1 MTKVSKSNPLLFF
14 SLGLL
19 ILLVFVYCS
28 RPSEKESTELSPVES
43 NHPFLIV
50 TKSMYPELIS
60 RAKEEPWAS
69 IKEDALTRAQSTSIA
84 NSPYELQKYIGA
96 VALAYIL
103 DQDKRQEY
111 AQRVK
116 DAIIS
121 KYAKIEIF
129 DGSDWGMVVPPLS
142 SLFCA
147 ILALDIVYDALTPAE
162 AEQCE
167 KLIDGLLSKIDREGS
182 WKTARYGT
190 HGIWDIYNGNRTTP
204 DDKYHDAILHQ
215 ITPDG
220 VSPVTNHYAWER
232 LGGGNSRVSKSGYM
246 DVLEFT
252 GIDNRYYN
260 NERIQKFMR
269 WLFGSSINPSKEM
282 AIFGDMLPSQG
293 IANDMLHRR
302 IINFDEKAAAY
313 AAWFHNEVAAPGHI
327 LTYILPKDKLPPPQ
341 VPKSEIYQNGGAFFR
356 DSDDD
361 PNGLHAV
368 LYNIKS
374 QSEWHTHQEV
384 NGLALSGLGNRILVN
399 GGRLGAPTRPA
410 PLNNTLTINGKDHS
424 AFVGG
429 GIVEGFVSENLDYA
443 KGDSGEAMQPNVHF
457 RNIILQ
463 KSDIAAP
470 GYFII
475 HDQVTAKEG
484 DLIKNY
490 FHPASENQV
499 LSSQPLTQYSTA
511 IDHYSTVPGVSLTF
525 YFLTPPAD
533 VVVEKSPG
541 AVPDRYPNYPDHN
554 RLESTYT
561 TDNQG
566 RRQLTTLIF
575 PHNDRFPK
583 PNFVAMRSEQYE
595 GLKFDR
601 GETTHYIFA
610 NPKNKVE
617 TIEGISFEGE
627 LAQTMKT
634 KGGVL
639 SFFVLSGTDFMAD
652 GAGFNSEN
660 PITIQCHNSKG
671 TLITDG
677 GRLTLIGKALAGVG
691 FDKTVEI
698 IESSSDTL
706 IVKLNK
712 GTYKF
717 E

>member
-1 MTKVSKSNPLLFF
+1 M
-14 SLGLL
+14 
-19 ILLVFVYCS
+19 
-28 RPSEKESTELSPVES
+28 
-43 NHPFLIV
+43 
-50 TKSMYPELIS
+50 
-60 RAKEEPWAS
+60 
-69 IKEDALTRAQSTSIA
+69 
-84 NSPYELQKYIGA
+84 
-96 VALAYIL
+96 
-103 DQDKRQEY
+103 
-111 AQRVK
+111 
-116 DAIIS
+116 
-121 KYAKIEIF
+121 
-129 DGSDWGMVVPPLS
+129 
-142 SLFCA
+142 
-147 ILALDIVYDALTPAE
+147 TPAE

-190 HGIWDIYNGNRTTP
+190 HGIWDIYNGKRTTP

-424 AFVGG
+424 AFFGG

-463 KSDIAAP
+463 
-470 GYFII
+470 FI
-475 HDQVTAKEG
+475 
-484 DLIKNY
+484 
-490 FHPASENQV
+490 
-499 LSSQPLTQYSTA
+499 
-511 IDHYSTVPGVSLTF
+511 F
-525 YFLTPPAD
+525 YL
-533 VVVEKSPG
+533 
-541 AVPDRYPNYPDHN
+541 
-554 RLESTYT
+554 
-561 TDNQG
+561 
-566 RRQLTTLIF
+566 
-575 PHNDRFPK
+575 
-583 PNFVAMRSEQYE
+583 
-595 GLKFDR
+595 
-601 GETTHYIFA
+601 
-610 NPKNKVE
+610 
-617 TIEGISFEGE
+617 
-627 LAQTMKT
+627 
-634 KGGVL
+634 
-639 SFFVLSGTDFMAD
+639 FVLYKHGIH
-652 GAGFNSEN
+652 EWR
-660 PITIQCHNSKG
+660 Q
-671 TLITDG
+671 
-677 GRLTLIGKALAGVG
+677 
-691 FDKTVEI
+691 
-698 IESSSDTL
+698 SSTQRCQYYEQSYLWRT
-706 IVKLNK
+706 
-712 GTYKF
+712 
-717 E
+717 